1 VLLLSGVWIEAYRRV
16 LKKVENVQV
25 PPYELPSWERL
36 KKAA

>member
-1 VLLLSGVWIEAYRRV
+1 MLKGLDLRV